1 MRNSIGS
8 FILLSTLLFPL
19 SSFADDFKDA
29 MSQIEQ
35 GECKDGIN
43 KLTKLAS
50 ENAVGALINLG
61 HFYET
66 GTCVERNLSK
76 ADNYFKAA
84 AELDHPLGHYRYGLL
99 HFGDKSFKPDHH
111 LVFREWSR
119 ALEQGLDIRSELSIL
134 YLTGSGVDRDI
145 TKAESLLIGASKN
158 GDELAKER
166 LRELYSDPNGPLY
179 NLEKANAL

>member
-1 MRNSIGS
+1 MRSLLS
-8 FILLSTLLFPL
+8 TFVLLSTLLFPF

-29 MSQIEQ
+29 MSQIEK

-66 GTCVERNLSK
+66 GTCVERDLSK
-76 ADNYFKAA
+76 ADSHFKVAA
-84 AELDHPLGHYRYGLL
+84 KLDHPVGHYRYGLL
-99 HFGDKSFKPDHH
+99 HFGDKSYKPDYH
-111 LVFREWSR
+111 LVFQEWSR
-119 ALEQGLDIRSELSIL
+119 ALELGLDIRSELSIL
-134 YLTGSGVDRDI
+134 YLTGRGVDKDVK
-145 TKAESLLIGASKN
+145 KAESLLIGASKN